1 MQPLGTKLGV
11 PFQHLPILV
20 PGHERRLLDRQAGLE
35 QAAGGLMAQIV
46 EVQVGNAKAL
56 YGPQE
61 GRAGKTPIP

>member
-1 MQPLGTKLGV
+1 MQPFGPQLRGAL
-11 PFQHLPILV
+11 QHLPVLV
-20 PGHERRLLDRQAGLE
+20 PGHERRLLDRQARPE
-35 QAAGGLMAQIV
+35 QAAGGRVASIV

>member
-1 MQPLGTKLGV
+1 LRVAL
-11 PFQHLPILV
+11 QHFPVFV
-20 PGHERRLLDRQAGLE
+20 PGHERRLLDGQAGLE